1 MEQPQTSLFS
11 SELKIDE
18 TAKNHIRSMASWIMI
33 IVTVAVIGY
42 AINILGLFSNK
53 NIVMPRTEGFGSSLI
68 TDSNSP
74 GQVLFSV
81 IIGLLL
87 NYFLFRFASGAKSA
101 LNGMNQA
108 QMASSF
114 RSLKIYFVITSILL
128 ILVTLFLFIGF
139 FALLSN
145 A

>member
-1 MEQPQTSLFS
+1 MEQPQTNLFS
-11 SELKIDE
+11 TELKIDE
-18 TAKNHIRSMASWIMI
+18 PAKSHIRSMASWIMV
-33 IVTVAVIGY
+33 IVVVAVIGY
-42 AINILGLFSNK
+42 ALSVLSLFSSRD
-53 NIVMPRTEGFGSSLI
+53 IGVPRTEGFGSSLI

-139 FALLSN
+139 FAILSN